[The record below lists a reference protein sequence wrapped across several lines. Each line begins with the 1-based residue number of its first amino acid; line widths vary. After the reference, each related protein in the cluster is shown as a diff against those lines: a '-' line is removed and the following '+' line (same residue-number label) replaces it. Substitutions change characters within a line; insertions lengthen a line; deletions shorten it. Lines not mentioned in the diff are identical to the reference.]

1 MKKKGNKKDYTT
13 RELVSNIWF
22 SLKYIFKAN
31 PVLVWIRA
39 PLLILQTLVTIIPP
53 LFIRQ
58 ILNEIS
64 VDKNINKAL
73 IYTVVM
79 AAATLTFNIFS
90 SLLGNLDSRNLE
102 KTSHEIKKR
111 LGESIMDLPYESL
124 ESAHMRDFISLAEK
138 SQLFDILTYFSGLF
152 GALLTI
158 VLYSSIILTINP
170 FILLLMICVL
180 IFKALI
186 NKAGRKI
193 NYNVRNDYAPIIRK
207 VQYYSEIMQNSDYGK
222 EVRVNSIE
230 QWVLNKYTSTM
241 KNEYKTIYF
250 QNTKDNSKLNVFVSF
265 ASVFQTAVIYL
276 ILSYKVFF
284 SGMLIGDFSLYLTS
298 ANSFSSS
305 VEGFMGNISNL
316 LTCAAFA
323 KNFRYCIEEGKQQ
336 IKNEESS
343 VITID
348 KNTIYKIEFKHVY
361 FKYPETDSYVLKDI
375 NIVLEHGKS
384 LSIVGVNGSGKT
396 TFVKL
401 LCRLYLPTMGEI
413 LVNGISIK
421 EIPISEYSKI
431 IAAVFQDY
439 KLFAFSV
446 SENIQMDLVHEN
458 ERIDNAIKSSGL
470 QDKINSLPH
479 GTGTYLYKEFDPEG
493 IEFSGGEG
501 QKIAIA
507 RALYKNTPIVILD
520 EPTSALDPLAE
531 YEIYKRFHAL
541 ANGKTAIYISHRLS
555 STKFTDNVA
564 VFSEGKIVEYGT
576 HKELMSVDKGLYKEM
591 YLTQS
596 QYYIKTD
603 IDNQK

>member
-22 SLKYIFKAN
+22 LLKYIFKAN

-284 SGMLIGDFSLYLTS
+284 LGMLIGDFSLYLTS

-343 VITID
+343 VKTID
-348 KNTIYKIEFKHVY
+348 KNTSYKIEFKHCV
-361 FKYPETDSYVLKDI
+361 
-375 NIVLEHGKS
+375 IV
-384 LSIVGVNGSGKT
+384 
-396 TFVKL
+396 
-401 LCRLYLPTMGEI
+401 RTMQG
-413 LVNGISIK
+413 N
-421 EIPISEYSKI
+421 
-431 IAAVFQDY
+431 
-439 KLFAFSV
+439 
-446 SENIQMDLVHEN
+446 
-458 ERIDNAIKSSGL
+458 
-470 QDKINSLPH
+470 
-479 GTGTYLYKEFDPEG
+479 
-493 IEFSGGEG
+493 
-501 QKIAIA
+501 
-507 RALYKNTPIVILD
+507 
-520 EPTSALDPLAE
+520 
-531 YEIYKRFHAL
+531 
-541 ANGKTAIYISHRLS
+541 
-555 STKFTDNVA
+555 
-564 VFSEGKIVEYGT
+564 
-576 HKELMSVDKGLYKEM
+576 
-591 YLTQS
+591 
-596 QYYIKTD
+596 
-603 IDNQK
+603 